1 MPDDRIDIGREHE
14 KAEGTTPPVPPL
26 PGGNVKESAKAI
38 TVSGITK
45 KFGTITAVD
54 NVSFEVAEG
63 EFFGF
68 LGPNGA
74 GKTTLI
80 RMLTTLL
87 KPTDGKAVVACCD
100 VAKEPAA
107 VRRAIGVVPQA
118 MTSDLDLT
126 GYENMDIY
134 GRFYAIQAKE
144 RKARISNLLEM
155 VGLTSRAN
163 DLVATYSGGMR
174 RRLEIVRVL
183 VHKPKILFLDEPT
196 IGLDPQSRRVVWG
209 LLEKLMED
217 NSLTIFL
224 TTHYMEEA
232 EALCKRVVIIDSGK
246 IIAMGSPEEL
256 KAQIPGNDIVSLSLG
271 SLSEDIIEKARAL
284 PFVHKIIVEDDY
296 IRISVD
302 NGARNLPMLIDEVR
316 SAGGTVLSATVH
328 EQSLED
334 VFIHYTGK
342 TIREEEAKRV
352 SFFVGPGIPQKLGR

>member
-1 MPDDRIDIGREHE
+1 MQS
-14 KAEGTTPPVPPL
+14 K
-26 PGGNVKESAKAI
+26 KAI

-54 NVSFEVAEG
+54 DVSFEVSEG

-87 KPTDGKAVVACCD
+87 KPTSGSAVVACCD

-107 VRRAIGVVPQA
+107 VRHEIGVVPQA

-134 GRFYAIQAKE
+134 ARFYSIRSKQRKE
-144 RKARISNLLEM
+144 RISYLLDM
-155 VGLTSRAN
+155 VGLTLRAN
-163 DLVATYSGGMR
+163 DLVAAYSGGMR
-174 RRLEIVRVL
+174 RRLEIARVL
-183 VHKPKILFLDEPT
+183 VHKPRILFLDEPT

-224 TTHYMEEA
+224 TTHYMDEA
-232 EALCKRVVIIDSGK
+232 EALCKRVAIIDSGK
-246 IIAMGSPEEL
+246 IIAIGSPDEL
-256 KAQIPGNDIVSLSLG
+256 KSQIPGNDIVSLSLS
-271 SLSEDIIEKARAL
+271 SLPEDIIEKVKTL

-296 IRISVD
+296 IRVYVD
-302 NGARNLPMLIDEVR
+302 SGAKNLPLLIDEVR
-316 SAGGTVLSATVH
+316 SSGGAVLSASVH

-334 VFIHYTGK
+334 VFIHFTGK
-342 TIREEEAKRV
+342 SIREEEAKKV
-352 SFFVGPGIPQKLGR
+352 SFFVGAGIPQKWGR